1 MTIPF
6 EKPVVSRDWVRSLM
20 HGMLAAIEA
29 GKPTGPN
36 IHTIVLRLN
45 DAVKELAG
53 KESDTPPNRA
63 WNWAART
70 LTYAASD
77 ILAQAQRLAPL
88 TVNKEDAIKTFLEAS
103 MQFDDGDAQLDQTT
117 LRAPVLSPV
126 FKKAREALPDLLLTS
141 TTGHNLELDTLQTRF
156 DRALQSASNR
166 VICENPTYF
175 KPLEDALV
183 SIGGEAARR
192 EADWARHNFWISS
205 QFTDEPVFSPDADET
220 VPLAAVYLRLR
231 CFWNEDIAIE
241 TDDREREEI
250 KRTAHVSNLH
260 ETLHDWL
267 KGDARKDAVR
277 VIAGGPGCGKSSFAR
292 AFAHEV
298 AQKPNEHRVALI
310 RLQYT
315 HLTGQLDQDIATYF
329 RKFNSLVNPKGN
341 PGLPESPLE
350 WRKADATPLLLI
362 FDGLDELTADA
373 GDAEKYARDF
383 LLSLTRM
390 LSPLNNDSPPVRAVV
405 LGRNIACEQAMK
417 AANLPLPT
425 MLNVAPIAP
434 MTRQTCLLDTTPFGP
449 FAEEDENKH
458 DLFDPE
464 NLMQIDQRETY
475 WQQWAYAKGLDANNI
490 PEPVTHKSM
499 SALNL
504 EPLLLHLLINSKYC
518 GAKWQ
523 LAADNRNL
531 VYEDILEKI
540 YERNKGKEHSASHN
554 LSCKDFF
561 DLMEVLG
568 LAAWRGNGRTGDE
581 KEFLTVRKRHLHKEG
596 RFKSIHAA
604 SLKSVALNIHTR
616 PGGNSDDDGFEFIH
630 KSFGEF
636 LTARGLLSHARRL
649 ADKVVEDE
657 DLEQLAEQWS
667 ELIKGAE
674 LTPYIIEFLYDEA
687 RHRLTPTKAVEIKEG
702 LTEMLNWVI
711 EHGLPVPKA
720 FSILKWRTL
729 ETYQRCAESAL
740 LATASAS
747 ACIIPIDQKK
757 SDACPSPTIDIN
769 TKIFPDSAIAFVS
782 RLTFA
787 RHMVARS
794 VFSRINLRGADLIR
808 IDLSDANLSGANLSG
823 AFLFQ
828 ANLSGAHLID
838 ANLSWADLSGA
849 DLHKTDL
856 RGADLSAAHL
866 IDANL
871 SAANLRGANLHGADL
886 CGADLRGADLSAA
899 HLIDANLSAANLR
912 GANLHGADLC
922 GVRGRG
928 ADLSAAHL
936 IDANLSAANLS
947 AANLRGANLR
957 GTDLRRADLRGAFLN
972 REDLEGLDL
981 KGAILI
987 EAEQDE

>member
-6 EKPVVSRDWVRSLM
+6 EKPEITRNWVHSLM
-20 HGMLAAIEA
+20 HGMLAAVEV

-36 IHTIVLRLN
+36 IHTVVLRLK

-53 KESDTPPNRA
+53 KETDTPPNRA

-70 LTYAASD
+70 LTYAAGD
-77 ILAQAQRLAPL
+77 ILAHAQCLAPL
-88 TVNKEDAIKTFLEAS
+88 SVNKEEALETFLEAS
-103 MQFDDGDAQLDQTT
+103 MQFGNGQAQLDQAT
-117 LRAPVLSPV
+117 LRAPALSAV
-126 FKKAREALPDLLLTS
+126 FEPARKALPNLLLTS
-141 TTGHNLELDTLQTRF
+141 TTGDNLEFDSLQTRF
-156 DRALQSASNR
+156 DHALQSASNR
-166 VICENPTYF
+166 VICEDPTYF
-175 KPLEDALV
+175 KPIEEALV

-205 QFTDEPVFSPDADET
+205 QFTDEPVFSPNADET
-220 VPLAAVYLRLR
+220 VPFAAVYLRLR
-231 CFWNEDIAIE
+231 CFWNEEIAIE
-241 TDDREREEI
+241 TDDRERGEI
-250 KRTAHVSNLH
+250 QRTAHVSNLH
-260 ETLHDWL
+260 EALHDWL

-298 AQKPNEHRVALI
+298 AQDSLKHRVALI

-315 HLTGQLDQDIATYF
+315 HLTGELDHDIAAYF
-329 RKFNSLVNPKGN
+329 HKFNSLVSPKGN

-350 WRKADATPLLLI
+350 WRKEDAAPLLLI

-373 GDAEKYARDF
+373 GDAETYARAF
-383 LLSLTRM
+383 LLSLDRM
-390 LSPLNNDSPPVRAVV
+390 LSPLNRDGPAVRAVV

-434 MTRQTCLLDTTPFGP
+434 MTRQICLLGKAPPKDRQ
-449 FAEEDENKH
+449 
-458 DLFDPE
+458 DLFDPN
-464 NLMQIDQRETY
+464 NLMQKDQRETY
-475 WQQWAYAKGLDANNI
+475 WQQWAQAWALDADNI

-518 GAKWQ
+518 GAEWQ
-523 LAADNRNL
+523 QAAANRNL

-540 YERNKGKEHSASHN
+540 YERNKDKGHFASHN
-554 LSCKDFF
+554 ISRKDFF

-568 LAAWRGNGRTGDE
+568 LAAWRGNGRTGNE
-581 KEFLTVRKRHLHKEG
+581 REFRTVRKLHLRKEKH
-596 RFKSIHAA
+596 FKSIHAA
-604 SLKSVALNIHTR
+604 SLKSVALNVHTR
-616 PGGNSDDDGFEFIH
+616 HGGNSDDDGFEFIH

-636 LTARGLLSHARRL
+636 LAARGLLSHARRL

-769 TKIFPDSAIAFVS
+769 INVFPDSAIAFVS
-782 RLTFA
+782 RLTFSQN
-787 RHMVARS
+787 MVARS
-794 VFSRINLRGADLIR
+794 VFRRINLSGTDLNR
-808 IDLSDANLSGANLSG
+808 VNLSDANLSGADLNGADLSE
-823 AFLFQ
+823 
-828 ANLSGAHLID
+828 ANLSEADLSEANLIGADLIGAD
-838 ANLSWADLSGA
+838 LSMANLSMANLDGADVSSADLRGSDLSSADLRETDLSGA
-849 DLHKTDL
+849 DL
-856 RGADLSAAHL
+856 S
-866 IDANL
+866 
-871 SAANLRGANLHGADL
+871 
-886 CGADLRGADLSAA
+886 
-899 HLIDANLSAANLR
+899 
-912 GANLHGADLC
+912 
-922 GVRGRG
+922 
-928 ADLSAAHL
+928 
-936 IDANLSAANLS
+936 
-947 AANLRGANLR
+947 
-957 GTDLRRADLRGAFLN
+957 
-972 REDLEGLDL
+972 
-981 KGAILI
+981 
-987 EAEQDE
+987 